1 MDIKVQVLSNINVGA
16 EYLVKLIYLE
26 DVIVL
31 FAQVI

>member
-1 MDIKVQVLSNINVGA
+1 MDIKVQVLSNINFGA
-16 EYLVKLIYLE
+16 EYLVKFIYLE

>member
-1 MDIKVQVLSNINVGA
+1 MDIKVQVLSNINFGA
-16 EYLVKLIYLE
+16 EYLVKSIYLE